1 MVNKHT
7 DLHMSRQLIV
17 RNSHRLAKTFL
28 YNLVRKQRIFQNFK
42 SLTSCCF
49 KALLSEP
56 GNELSSVLF
65 FDCEE
70 NSKQIEYVQS
80 LKEHF
85 IILPRIALRNEDLSL
100 LLQEMIL
107 GIRTN
112 SQIFEQ
118 KTFHI
123 CKVCSGFLQSG
134 LQGFN
139 HQKRG
144 SD

>member
-1 MVNKHT
+1 
-7 DLHMSRQLIV
+7 MSRQLIV

-65 FDCEE
+65 LIAKKTQ
-70 NSKQIEYVQS
+70 SKSSTS

-85 IILPRIALRNEDLSL
+85 IILPRIALRNEELSL
-100 LLQEMIL
+100 SLQEMIL

>member
-1 MVNKHT
+1 
-7 DLHMSRQLIV
+7 MSRQLIV

-65 FDCEE
+65 FDREE
-70 NSKQIEYVQS
+70 NSKQIEYV
-80 LKEHF
+80 LERTLHNLAKN
-85 IILPRIALRNEDLSL
+85 RLRNEDLSL
-100 LLQEMIL
+100 SLQEMIL

>member
-1 MVNKHT
+1 
-7 DLHMSRQLIV
+7 MSRQLIV

-28 YNLVRKQRIFQNFK
+28 YNLVRKQKIFQNFK

-65 FDCEE
+65 FDREE
-70 NSKQIEYVQS
+70 NSKQIEYV
-80 LKEHF
+80 LERTLHNLAKN
-85 IILPRIALRNEDLSL
+85 RLRNEDLSL
-100 LLQEMIL
+100 SLQEMIL